1 MGSFYSF
8 EKSGRRRRKPGKID
22 SPLDKK
28 LQAVKWGE
36 FKIPD
41 IFIIKNTHNIL
52 SNDVVAYSGEIPYL
66 CASAENNAV
75 SSYISYN
82 AEFLEDG
89 NCIFIGGKTFVVSYQ
104 EKDFFSNDSHNL
116 VLYLKY
122 SERRKKSIQLYMAS
136 CIAKS
141 LGHKYT
147 WGNSISHKK
156 IENDYVTLPVNSIG
170 EIDFDFMDSFIRE
183 LEEER
188 VRELKSY
195 LAITGLQDYTL
206 TDEEQN
212 VLKDFDTFEWQ
223 EFRYDEIFNHIEQG
237 RRLKKEDQRPGSI
250 PFVMSGITNTG
261 VVNYI
266 SNPVASFP
274 ANSITVDIFGN
285 TFYRS
290 FAYGLGDDTGAYW
303 NDQNEYTKEQM
314 LFFATSVGKSLEG
327 KYSYGHKLRSS
338 QSLGFKMFLPVKDG
352 NLDYT
357 TMETFMSAIQKL
369 VIKGLV
375 LYAEK
380 HS

>member
-1 MGSFYSF
+1 
-8 EKSGRRRRKPGKID
+8 
-22 SPLDKK
+22 
-28 LQAVKWGE
+28 
-36 FKIPD
+36 
-41 IFIIKNTHNIL
+41 
-52 SNDVVAYSGEIPYL
+52 
-66 CASAENNAV
+66 
-75 SSYISYN
+75 
-82 AEFLEDG
+82 
-89 NCIFIGGKTFVVSYQ
+89 
-104 EKDFFSNDSHNL
+104 
-116 VLYLKY
+116 
-122 SERRKKSIQLYMAS
+122 MAS